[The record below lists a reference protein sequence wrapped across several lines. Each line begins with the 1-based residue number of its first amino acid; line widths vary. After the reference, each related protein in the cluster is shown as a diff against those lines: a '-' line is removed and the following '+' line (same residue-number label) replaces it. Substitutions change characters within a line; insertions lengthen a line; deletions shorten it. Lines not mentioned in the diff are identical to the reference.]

1 MAQNLDQI
9 SVSDELS
16 IQWFEN
22 SQIFFAVNQK
32 QVRKLDLI
40 SACDD

>member
-1 MAQNLDQI
+1 MQQNEI
-9 SVSDELS
+9 SDDFY
-16 IQWFEN
+16 IQCFEN
-22 SQIFFAVNQK
+22 SQIMSVSKLQK